1 MVSVKGYDESSVS
14 PGGKAMGNQWLIK
27 LMLYSYPEFKY
38 SGRTEGKDWV
48 GISGGS
54 KLTFYTFKKKLC
66 FYTVC

>member
-27 LMLYSYPEFKY
+27 LMLYASPEFKY
-38 SGRTEGKDWV
+38 SGHTEGKDWV

-54 KLTFYTFKKKLC
+54 KLTFIHLKKSCVLIQ
-66 FYTVC
+66 YD